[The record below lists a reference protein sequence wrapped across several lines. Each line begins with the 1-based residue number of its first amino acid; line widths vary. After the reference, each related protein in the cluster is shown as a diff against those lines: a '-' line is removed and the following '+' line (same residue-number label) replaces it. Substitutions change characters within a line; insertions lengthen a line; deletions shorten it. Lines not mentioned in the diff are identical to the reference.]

1 MLSPSAQVLLRGSG
15 AIQFGLD
22 ASRAGIVEVPGAP
35 AVARCLAALES
46 PTRIDDIVTALAA
59 AGLDVTLARC
69 LLDEL
74 LAFGIAR
81 PVCRPEVLV
90 VGTSR
95 LARELTRLLRSLDI
109 TVRIPVGEEGI
120 AELLP
125 GISPERPVVLVVLVD
140 QFGWS
145 TREAGLVAASGN
157 PVLSVTA
164 LDSRGL
170 VGPVRPGGRPSGPCP
185 LCVELHWV
193 RQDGAFIVV
202 AGGASP
208 FRQDPV
214 TVAAT
219 AASAAGVVHSLL
231 GVRPAAFADGD
242 CLLVD
247 PYSPDRSQRF
257 SLAAH
262 PGCPVCF
269 ESGALDACAA

>member
-1 MLSPSAQVLLRGSG
+1 MLSPSAQVLLRGPG

-35 AVARCLAALES
+35 AVAQCLTALES
-46 PTRIDDIVTALAA
+46 PTHIDDIVTALAA

-69 LLDEL
+69 LIDEL
-74 LAFGIAR
+74 LGFGIAR

-125 GISPERPVVLVVLVD
+125 GISPERPVVLVD

-145 TREAGLVAASGN
+145 TRTAALVAASGN
-157 PVLSVTA
+157 PALTVTA

-193 RQDGAFIVV
+193 RQDGAFILV

-219 AASAAGVVHSLL
+219 AASAAGVVQSLL

-247 PYSPDRSQRF
+247 PYSPDRGQRF
-257 SLAAH
+257 SLSAH

-269 ESGALDACAA
+269 ESGALDARAA